1 MAPLRPAR
9 SGQCVPA
16 VELLSLVSLFAPHPE
31 PPASGWRTSN
41 VRPSGPRCSGQRRDS
56 RLRLASA
63 ARAGFRWRTAL
74 IELEARR
81 SGWEARRPLAV
92 HRHRAGSA
100 QVGSRRRAIVVL
112 GEQPIPSTLGDG
124 ARLAVG
130 ALRRLGEGAR
140 VHTARKTGAV
150 ASARTLVCSSTDH
163 RAGGAMPR
171 HTDDERNHL
180 RSELT
185 NDDDID
191 DDQFDDEFDDDIDD
205 DQFDDE
211 DEEFDDDLPVID
223 IDADPVN
230 ADWIRYNHVY
240 DEEDKAIFEAMTG
253 KNFEEWLEERRK
265 LFESRGVKANMRLLK
280 REEQQNQ

>member
-1 MAPLRPAR
+1 
-9 SGQCVPA
+9 
-16 VELLSLVSLFAPHPE
+16 
-31 PPASGWRTSN
+31 
-41 VRPSGPRCSGQRRDS
+41 
-56 RLRLASA
+56 
-63 ARAGFRWRTAL
+63 
-74 IELEARR
+74 
-81 SGWEARRPLAV
+81 
-92 HRHRAGSA
+92 
-100 QVGSRRRAIVVL
+100 
-112 GEQPIPSTLGDG
+112 
-124 ARLAVG
+124 
-130 ALRRLGEGAR
+130 
-140 VHTARKTGAV
+140 
-150 ASARTLVCSSTDH
+150 
-163 RAGGAMPR
+163 MPR